1 MTERERL
8 PQEGRFHTEEL
19 RPGVL
24 SFLAVALCAIV
35 GAIAGILAIQS
46 LTGTTSSQT
55 PGMNNWLFV
64 LTTMLLTWLL
74 VLPLAQYLLL
84 RFVGGARPGL
94 AWAAFV
100 PHVFGYVRA
109 VGHLFERRTFAL
121 VCAVPFFV
129 GWILFPL
136 LATLI
141 PGGWETGAPLVGGAM
156 GVSVYFLRYSTLAL
170 SKPEGTLVEEL
181 AEEGS
186 VKFHEPVRNES
197 PRGTS

>member
-1 MTERERL
+1 MTEQERF
-8 PQEGRFHTEEL
+8 PQEESFHTKEL

-24 SFLAVALCAIV
+24 SFFAVVLCAIV
-35 GAIAGILAIQS
+35 GAIAGILAVQS

-55 PGMNNWLFV
+55 PGMNNWLLV

-84 RFVGGARPGL
+84 RFVGGACPGL

-100 PHVFGYVRA
+100 PNVFHPFRV
-109 VGHLFERRTFAL
+109 VGHCFDRKTFAL
-121 VCAVPFFV
+121 VCAMPFCV

-141 PGGWETGAPLVGGAM
+141 PGGWEAGAPLVGGAM
-156 GVSVYFLRYSTLAL
+156 GVSMYFLRYSALAL
-170 SKPEGTLVEEL
+170 SKHKGTLVEEL

-186 VKFHEPVRNES
+186 VRFYEPAHGQVDGR
-197 PRGTS
+197 TS